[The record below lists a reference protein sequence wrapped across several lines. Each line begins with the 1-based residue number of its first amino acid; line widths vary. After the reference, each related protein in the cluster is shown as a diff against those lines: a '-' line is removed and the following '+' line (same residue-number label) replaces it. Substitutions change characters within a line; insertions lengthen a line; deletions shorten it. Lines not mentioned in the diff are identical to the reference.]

1 MDGMG
6 FGMSRVGSF
15 KDVLSWFDI
24 LFVNYG
30 ASESQNLKTAFVAFY
45 SLDHYPKYPDP
56 SKVPILRTRTPA
68 IQVPTPPLKGPR
80 ILRVDRI
87 PRCFC

>member
-24 LFVNYG
+24 PFVNYG
-30 ASESQNLKTAFVAFY
+30 ASESQNLKTAFVAF
-45 SLDHYPKYPDP
+45 L
-56 SKVPILRTRTPA
+56 LAR
-68 IQVPTPPLKGPR
+68 
-80 ILRVDRI
+80 
-87 PRCFC
+87 